1 MTSLSTTSKPEPQI
15 ICRGIVVE
23 YELQRYRASTLKD
36 AVIGTFKRR
45 RQPNRNVHRAL
56 KGIDLEIQR
65 GEFVAILGHNG
76 SGKSTLLKVLC
87 GILPPSQGTVA
98 TKGICVPLIELGAG
112 FDPELTGRE
121 NIFLSLGLLGLNK
134 KEIEERIPDIEDF
147 SELGE
152 FLDMPIKTYSSGMHM
167 RLGFA
172 CSVCINADVLLIDE
186 ILAVGDEN
194 FQKKCIN
201 RMNEIRSSGTTMI
214 LVSHDANHAQQMAD
228 RVIVLDQGTK
238 IFEGGPSD
246 GVRFYHE
253 LMARKLEEA
262 KPKHVRDEERRKKE
276 LIENDAMGIGL
287 GEARLRKAILRSTK
301 GRSILFPEDDGVLSI
316 EFEILKELDADPC
329 IGFAIHTSD
338 ERNLRILGGNTKLLS
353 TRSSSSGYR
362 RPGVYTATFNL
373 KFLNLAA
380 GSYKLITAI
389 HSLSL
394 QQTFDINTNALNFDI
409 GNTNDP
415 NNFDKDL
422 VAVHSLVQQV
432 EITNQYFH

>member
-1 MTSLSTTSKPEPQI
+1 VTNLSTTSKPEPQI
-15 ICRGIVVE
+15 VCRGITVE

-36 AVIGTFKRR
+36 AVINTFKRR
-45 RQPNRNVHRAL
+45 ENSRHNVHQAL

-87 GILPPSQGTVA
+87 GILPPTRGTVN

-121 NIFLSLGLLGLNK
+121 NIFLSLGLLGLSK
-134 KEIEERIPDIEDF
+134 KEIEKRIPDIEDF

-172 CSVCINADVLLIDE
+172 CSVCVNADVLLIDE

-194 FQKKCIN
+194 FQKKCIH
-201 RMNEIRSSGTTMI
+201 RMNEIRASGTTMI

-228 RVIVLDQGTK
+228 RVVVLDQGTK
-238 IFEGGPSD
+238 VFEGGPSE
-246 GVRFYHE
+246 GVRYYHE
-253 LMARKLEEA
+253 LMARKMEEA
-262 KPKHVRDEERRKKE
+262 KPQHVRDEERRKKE
-276 LIENDAMGIGL
+276 LIKNDSKGLCL
-287 GEARLRKAILRSTK
+287 GEARLRKAILRNSK
-301 GRSILFPEDDGVLSI
+301 GNSLLFPEDDGVLSI
-316 EFEILKELDADPC
+316 EFEIVRELDADPC

-338 ERNLRILGGNTKLLS
+338 QRDLRIFGGNTQILS
-353 TRSSSSGYR
+353 TKALPVGYR
-362 RPGVYTATFNL
+362 KPGVYTATFNL

-389 HSLSL
+389 HSHFLDRTL
-394 QQTFDINTNALNFDI
+394 DINTNALIFDI
-409 GNTNDP
+409 GNAQDP
-415 NNFDKDL
+415 NNFDNDL
-422 VAVHSLVQQV
+422 VAVHSLIHQV